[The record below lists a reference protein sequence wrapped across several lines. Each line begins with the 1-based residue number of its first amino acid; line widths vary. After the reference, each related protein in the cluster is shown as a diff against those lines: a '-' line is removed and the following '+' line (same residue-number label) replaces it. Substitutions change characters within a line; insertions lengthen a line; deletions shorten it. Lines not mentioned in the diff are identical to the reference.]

1 MSSNSLMK
9 APQPA
14 EKNKPIKVCIVLYY
28 IVLFYARWQCGVSY
42 EYRMYQSGP
51 SSVNTNLVSWRYGY
65 GGSLLQGQNTV
76 QIYIIQ
82 CRVECRYPAGKSS
95 HVGGKCFSSTDWH
108 SDHTQ
113 HQARSL
119 YQPLCHCSDIY
130 RYTLPPS
137 QSRKYFD
144 DLVLTKIRSEKMRL
158 SAIQILLIYRVRFI
172 SVFQRLQ
179 IQVETSLVWFCLS
192 GDFIQL

>member
-1 MSSNSLMK
+1 MSANSLMK

-51 SSVNTNLVSWRYGY
+51 SSVNTNLVSGRYGY

-76 QIYIIQ
+76 SVDIYYLVYN
-82 CRVECRYPAGKSS
+82 VECRYHAEKSS
-95 HVGGKCFSSTDWH
+95 PGGGKCFSSTDWH

-137 QSRKYFD
+137 QSRKYVD
-144 DLVLTKIRSEKMRL
+144 DIVLTQIRSEKMRL
-158 SAIQILLIYRVRFI
+158 SAI
-172 SVFQRLQ
+172 
-179 IQVETSLVWFCLS
+179 
-192 GDFIQL
+192 

>member
-1 MSSNSLMK
+1 MSANSLMK

-28 IVLFYARWQCGVSY
+28 IVLFYARWQCAVSY

-76 QIYIIQ
+76 QISIIQ
-82 CRVECRYPAGKSS
+82 CRMYVDTMPRSLLL
-95 HVGGKCFSSTDWH
+95 VDGGKCFSSADWH

-137 QSRKYFD
+137 QSRKYVD
-144 DLVLTKIRSEKMRL
+144 DIVLTQIRSEKMRL
-158 SAIQILLIYRVRFI
+158 SVI
-172 SVFQRLQ
+172 
-179 IQVETSLVWFCLS
+179 
-192 GDFIQL
+192 